1 LEFFDRVLE
10 TTTFSGSLGVG
21 ANITINLGALSSKF
35 LRFQDRFTV
44 GDPVHFTFEDAN
56 GTNWIDC
63 DATLTTTTQL
73 TVTLVEDGTNG
84 PGAAVTM
91 SAGTHRIG
99 NTVGAYGMSKRSVF
113 ADHSI
118 DHVASGL
125 IITDATS
132 GGVPKVNISAGVAY
146 ANGMRV
152 RKGAQTALTLAA
164 SKDVYIDL
172 KWDGTL
178 TYSGG
183 NAVGNGAGAPS
194 LVAGS
199 TRIGKVVT
207 NAGAVST
214 ITQDGSIDSQG
225 NCLYNPLRL
234 PSCRLAIFGSQVI
247 PIGGGYTLL
256 SFTGSVPQFDNDG
269 MSNISVHPTRITVQ
283 RAGFYIIKGYTEIAA
298 VVGTTCFPVAAIHLN
313 GGVQNNA
320 SSSYFGTAAAT
331 GTLPQLH
338 CYLMSYLAAG
348 TYVELGVAGNDA
360 TNAQASD
367 FRFFEVAR
375 VG

>member
-1 LEFFDRVLE
+1 MEFFDRVLE

-21 ANITINLGALSSKF
+21 SNITINLGALSSKF

-56 GTNWIDC
+56 GLNWIDC
-63 DATLTTTTQL
+63 DATLTSTTQL

-99 NTVGAYGMSKRSVF
+99 NTVGAYGQSKRAVF
-113 ADHSI
+113 GDHFI

-132 GGVPKVNISAGVAY
+132 GGVPKINISAGICY

-152 RKGAQTALTLAA
+152 RKGGVTALTLTA
-164 SKDVYIDL
+164 SRDVYLDV
-172 KWDGTL
+172 KWDGSL
-178 TYSGG
+178 NYSGG
-183 NAVGNGAGAPS
+183 NTVANLAGAPA

-207 NAGAVST
+207 NASAVST
-214 ITQDGSIDSQG
+214 ITQDGTIDSQG

-234 PSCRLAIFGSQVI
+234 PFCRLAIFANQTI
-247 PIGGGYTLL
+247 PIGGGYTMLT
-256 SFTGSVPQFDNDG
+256 FAGSTVAFDNDG
-269 MSNISVHPTRITVQ
+269 MSNLTGHPTRIAIQ
-283 RAGFYIIKGYTEIAA
+283 RSGFYVIKGFSQIES
-298 VVGTTCFPVAAIHLN
+298 VVGAVCSPVSIIYTN
-313 GGVQNNA
+313 GVQNGQ
-320 SSSYFGTAAAT
+320 SSSTSFGLNAAT
-331 GTLPQLH
+331 ASYPQLH
-338 CYLMSYLAAG
+338 SYLMTYIAAG
-348 TYVELGVAGNDA
+348 SYVELGLTTNDP
-360 TNAQASD
+360 TNAQTCD
-367 FRFFEVAR
+367 FRFLEVIR